1 MAIIKDLKIIRNQ
14 EIANNIYEMILESK
28 ELAETSKAGQFL
40 HLKLHDQAKTL
51 RRPISIASI
60 DTRHHQIVI
69 LYRVVGHG
77 TLEMSTYTPKD
88 SINVM
93 GPLGNGFDTETIQK
107 DSRVLII
114 GGGIGVAPLYELA
127 KQVSTKTNN
136 VTMCFG
142 FTTQGDIY
150 YEAKF
155 KQLGQVRY
163 TTNDGTYGRQ
173 GYALDAI
180 DDTESFDVIY
190 ACGPH
195 ALNEAIQK
203 RFEHHDNVFL
213 SLEERM
219 ACGMGACYG
228 CETKDKKHRVCK
240 DGPVF
245 NAKEIQL

>member
-1 MAIIKDLKIIRNQ
+1 MAIIKDIRIVQNQ
-14 EIANNIYEMILESK
+14 EIAHNIYEMILESK

-60 DTRHHQIVI
+60 DKEHHRIVI
-69 LYRVVGHG
+69 LYRVVGQG
-77 TLEMSTYTPKD
+77 TLEMSTYTHGD

-93 GPLGNGFDTETIQK
+93 GPLGNGFDTSSIKK
-107 DSRVLII
+107 DSKVLII

-127 KQVSTKTNN
+127 KQVSTMTNN

-142 FTTQGDIY
+142 FTTHSDIY
-150 YEAKF
+150 YEDVF
-155 KQLGQVRY
+155 KQFGHVIY
-163 TTNDGTYGRQ
+163 TTNDGTYGQQ
-173 GYALDAI
+173 GYALDALNNK
-180 DDTESFDVIY
+180 ESFDMIY

-195 ALNEAIQK
+195 AMNVAIQN
-203 RFEHHDNVFL
+203 RFKHHQNLFL